1 MQLDQ
6 VPQPNYKER
15 TLRMKSKLIKAPH
28 EICVE
33 RARLFTESYK
43 KTKGENPIIRFAKAM
58 DFYLTN
64 MTIKIWEDGYIVGN
78 RCIKYVGTPM
88 YPEARIDTIEQD
100 IDNYDTRPVQKL
112 LLTKQERELVR
123 EKLIPYW
130 KNEEITVQER
140 FQSYLNP
147 DVKGIMEKLVFAI
160 DVELSSGIGHFFP
173 GHENILKT
181 GINGLI
187 EKATRR
193 LNKNSNDIDKKTFLE
208 SVIILLSA
216 AKKFIQRFS
225 SLAREMAKKE
235 HDPARQE
242 ELYEISEI
250 CNNISSKPP
259 KNFEEALQLIYFTH
273 LICGL
278 EDGGFAISVGRL
290 DQYLYPY
297 YLVDMQE
304 RNITREK
311 VQFLIE
317 CFFIKLSTLWNYV
330 ISKGVVAVEGPPIA
344 QNVVI
349 GGLDREGNDATN
361 ELSLIILDA
370 YTHIK
375 SVQPTF
381 CVRIHKD
388 TLEDFLMNV
397 GESIKDGTSIALFN
411 DQVMI
416 PGLINQGF
424 TIEDAREYAPIGCVE
439 PQHPYKSFGSTNAN
453 QFNVVKCLELALNN
467 GIDMISRK
475 EYGVKMKK
483 DIDSY
488 EDLWDAFK
496 DQVKFFIDYMVKTM
510 FFLDKAIA
518 ELTPQPFLS
527 ATIDDCIERGL
538 DITKGGAIYNFTG
551 PQLIGLA
558 TVADSLAVIKK
569 VVFEE
574 KLLSFEDLVLMLSK
588 NFRGVYQGRKGTEWR
603 EFFINKVPK
612 FGNDNDYVDH
622 IAVDIA
628 KFYCEEISKYSN
640 YRGGKYNPGIYSTTF
655 HLAFGVFTGASA
667 DGRKKTEPL
676 SNGLCPT
683 SGMDENGPTAIL
695 NSIKKLKNGLMTNG
709 NSLILSFHPNTL
721 KLNILIPLIRT
732 FFEPEGGYQVQ
743 FNVVGKQTLRKAQ
756 KDPDNYRG
764 LVVRIA
770 GYSVYFAELSKSAQD
785 EIIARTEY

>member
-6 VPQPNYKER
+6 IPEPNYEER
-15 TLRMKSKLIKAPH
+15 ILKMKNKLINAPH
-28 EICVE
+28 EICIE

-43 KTKGENPIIRFAKAM
+43 KTKGENPVIRFAKAM
-58 DFYLTN
+58 EFYLTN
-64 MTIKIWEDGYIVGN
+64 MTIKIWKDEYIIGN
-78 RCIKYVGTPM
+78 RCTKYVGTPL

-100 IDNYDTRPVQKL
+100 IDNYDSRPVQKL
-112 LLTKQERELVR
+112 LLTNQEREFVK
-123 EKLIPYW
+123 EILIPYW
-130 KNEEITVQER
+130 KDEEITVQEL

-147 DVKGIMEKLVFAI
+147 DMKEIMEKLVFAV

-173 GHENILKT
+173 GHENILKY
-181 GINGLI
+181 GINSLI
-187 EKATRR
+187 DKAMRHLDKR
-193 LNKNSNDIDKKTFLE
+193 SNDINKKTFLE
-208 SVIILLSA
+208 SVIILLNA
-216 AKKFIQRFS
+216 AKKLIQRFS
-225 SLAREMAKKE
+225 SLARKMGEKE
-235 HDPARQE
+235 NDPIRRK
-242 ELYEISEI
+242 ELYKISKN
-250 CNNISSKPP
+250 CNNISIKPP

-273 LICGL
+273 LISGL
-278 EDGGFAISVGRL
+278 EDGGFAISIGRL

-297 YLVDMQE
+297 YLTDINE
-304 RNITREK
+304 GTINIEK

-317 CFFIKLSTLWNYV
+317 CLFIKLSTLWNYV

-349 GGLDREGNDATN
+349 GGLDRDGNDATN
-361 ELSLIILDA
+361 KLSLIILEA

-388 TLEDFLMNV
+388 TSEDFLMKV
-397 GESIKDGTSIALFN
+397 GESIKSGTSIALLN

-416 PGLINQGF
+416 SGLINNGF
-424 TIEDAREYAPIGCVE
+424 TIKDAREYAPIGCVE
-439 PQHPYKSFGSTNAN
+439 PQHPFKSFGSTNAN

-467 GIDMISRK
+467 GNDMISRK
-475 EYGVKMKK
+475 EYGIKNDKT
-483 DIDSY
+483 IESY
-488 EDLWDAFK
+488 EDLWDLFK
-496 DQVKFFIDYMVKTM
+496 DQVKYFIEYMVKTM

-527 ATIDDCIERGL
+527 STIDDCIERGL
-538 DITKGGAIYNFTG
+538 DVTKGGAIYNFTG

-574 KLLSFEDLVLMLSK
+574 KLLSFEDIVLMLKK
-588 NFRGVYQGRKGTEWR
+588 NYKGVYQGRKGTEWR

-612 FGNDNDYVDH
+612 FGNDNDYVDQ
-622 IAVDIA
+622 IAVDVA
-628 KFYCEEISKYSN
+628 GFYCQEINKHSN

-655 HLAFGVFTGASA
+655 HLAFGFFTGASA

-683 SGMDENGPTAIL
+683 TGMDGNGPTAIL
-695 NSIKKLKNGLMTNG
+695 NSIKKLDNGLMTNG

-732 FFEPEGGYQVQ
+732 YFEPEGGYQVQ
-743 FNVVGKQTLRKAQ
+743 FNVVGRQTLCEAQ
-756 KDPDNYRG
+756 KDPNNYRS

-770 GYSVYFAELSKSAQD
+770 GYSVYFTELSKSAQD

>member
-1 MQLDQ
+1 
-6 VPQPNYKER
+6 
-15 TLRMKSKLIKAPH
+15 
-28 EICVE
+28 
-33 RARLFTESYK
+33 
-43 KTKGENPIIRFAKAM
+43 
-58 DFYLTN
+58 
-64 MTIKIWEDGYIVGN
+64 
-78 RCIKYVGTPM
+78 
-88 YPEARIDTIEQD
+88 
-100 IDNYDTRPVQKL
+100 
-112 LLTKQERELVR
+112 
-123 EKLIPYW
+123 
-130 KNEEITVQER
+130 
-140 FQSYLNP
+140 
-147 DVKGIMEKLVFAI
+147 MEKLVFAV
-160 DVELSSGIGHFFP
+160 DVEISSGIGHFFP
-173 GHENILKT
+173 GHENVLKT

-187 EKATRR
+187 EKTMRS
-193 LNKNSNDIDKKTFLE
+193 LDKNSNDIDKKNFLE
-208 SVIILLSA
+208 SVIILLNA
-216 AKKFIQRFS
+216 VNKFILRFS
-225 SLAREMAKKE
+225 ILAEEMGKKE
-235 HDPARQE
+235 TNPARQE
-242 ELYEISEI
+242 ELYEMSEI

-259 KNFEEALQLIYFTH
+259 KNFKEAIQLIYLTH
-273 LICGL
+273 LISGL

-297 YLVDMQE
+297 YLNDIKE
-304 RNITREK
+304 GKITIDK

-349 GGLDREGNDATN
+349 GGLDRKGNDATN
-361 ELSLIILDA
+361 ELSSIILDA

-388 TLEDFLMNV
+388 TSKDFFMKV
-397 GESIKDGTSIALFN
+397 GESIKSGTSIALLN
-411 DQVMI
+411 DRVMI

-467 GIDMISRK
+467 GIDMISRR
-475 EYGVKMKK
+475 EYGVKLNK

-488 EDLWDAFK
+488 EDLWNTFK

-518 ELTPQPFLS
+518 ELNPQPFLS

-538 DITKGGAIYNFTG
+538 DVTKGGAIYNFTG

-569 VVFEE
+569 VVFED

-588 NFRGVYQGRKGTEWR
+588 NFRGVYQGKKGTEWR
-603 EFFINKVPK
+603 EFFKNKVPK
-612 FGNDNDYVDH
+612 FGNDNDYVDS

-628 KFYCEEISKYSN
+628 EFYCREISKYSN

-667 DGRKKTEPL
+667 DGRRKTEPL

-695 NSIKKLKNGLMTNG
+695 NSIKKLENGLMTNG

-743 FNVVGKQTLRKAQ
+743 FNVIGRQILCKAQ

-770 GYSVYFAELSKSAQD
+770 GYSVYFTELSKSAQD
-785 EIIARTEY
+785 EIITRTEY